1 MDKVI
6 SRTTVTI
13 SGGIQERKKAIPGI
27 IKEQRLKKGLTQK
40 EVARRLGIPY
50 QDYQKYEYG
59 HFSPKMSRYADLCT
73 ALQLPKTNMIYQLVP
88 PINEPEYPEI

>member
-1 MDKVI
+1 MNKVI
-6 SRTTVTI
+6 SHTTIKI

-59 HFSPKMSRYADLCT
+59 HFSPKINRYADLCVD
-73 ALQLPKTNMIYQLVP
+73 LQLPKTNMIYQLVP
-88 PINEPEYPEI
+88 PINEPKYP